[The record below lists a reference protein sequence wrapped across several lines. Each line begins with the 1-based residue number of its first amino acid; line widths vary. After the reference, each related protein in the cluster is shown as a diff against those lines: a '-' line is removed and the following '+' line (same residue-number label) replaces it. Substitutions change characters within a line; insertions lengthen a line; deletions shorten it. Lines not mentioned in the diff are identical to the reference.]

1 MILKKLIIILIL
13 SSVTTVFA
21 DDLIVDKN
29 SRSQYQT
36 DNFLRFDPFY
46 NYKKIISV
54 TGFTPDS
61 IDLSNKAV
69 TLGSTFTQEAW
80 IFPGQKGLK
89 RQEIIGHPTLT
100 KAPISSSPHIALLD
114 GTDIWYGFGDGSTYY
129 FAIVKDVIS
138 TPGWY
143 HVATTFDGSNY
154 KLFVN
159 GSEVYNYSGAA
170 GISPI
175 NTPVKSIGTQFQGK
189 IDEVRMWNVAR
200 TESEIK
206 ADMDKRL
213 TGSET
218 NLVAYYPMDLNGDFQ
233 LIDLSPN
240 QNHGT
245 LKNVDVM
252 QRFSSNDCS
261 APDGSGS
268 CPYPTINGALD
279 DAQPGDRVLIKGGR
293 YSEYIKRLGLNDV
306 KIEGYPGDNVMIDG
320 TFLLNTEWVPYT
332 HNGQSIYKTVIDF
345 DLLSSAYGIRT
356 DSVYTV
362 FVNDRYMMMSMPV
375 NFKNPTDSI
384 NGDPKYA
391 APGTIGTL
399 KIKSPLHHLDEGYQ
413 PGELAN
419 LDTLEEWSFDPETS
433 TLYLYPSPGNIP
445 TSNNVRIRTREMLV
459 EIIKSDLLEF
469 RNLHF
474 FSGPLYATDS
484 DYLTV
489 EDSKFSFS
497 SDMKA
502 SGIHNGTDSGEYSW
516 WTNLV
521 FENINHA
528 PPLRHDRNMYPTME
542 NILIRN
548 IGWFHYNLR
557 GNLALTGRN
566 YRGNGSDRVIGGDIW
581 RYITVRDGNSA
592 GMFAGMR
599 SLTEYI
605 RIENVFD
612 VGDNSSIQRN
622 SIAADSSTTRY
633 VWVINGPDWNGIRLN
648 SACGGIYA
656 DLHHIV
662 SIGNRRGFRLK
673 GDYHEAFH
681 LLSYENSNQ
690 DVYMSDDKYCGPDKK
705 QGKVRGNTNS
715 SLKNTAVDHSFVCTA
730 IDCGTDRWE
739 VDYNPV
745 TLDTSGIY
753 YARAQVEKK
762 PYYSV
767 QSEFENP
774 WSTYKAHS
782 DETLLEEYS
791 VGPLKNKIQNYDFRP
806 KKGSTL
812 IDGGV
817 VIPGIN
823 DGQDK
828 AFNHAPL
835 YPGQNRKYVGQAPD
849 IGPYEYGDS
858 VYWIPGYRYPHPSV
872 PIPSDGATDISLEY
886 GIAWNYP
893 YKKDYTNVTA
903 TVTISGPGVNR
914 TETFQYPNNVLFETF
929 ELGGTYHWSVTVD
942 GVSGPTW
949 KFTVIDKALPLND
962 LSIDPTI
969 IKIQPKINDSNLVVS
984 NSRMAFMR
992 FDFPS
997 SINSSYKINLNLIP
1011 NKIYAL
1017 DSGVILYRYDY
1028 KGWNE
1033 SFGSKNIGLIDKSLL
1048 TPIDTLYSLTADSTI
1063 SKDLTAFIDTTGEHS
1078 FALKTMNTSDS
1089 LSFYSAETVLETSGL
1104 FRFLEL
1110 PYIPDKKAWPSLSFS
1125 KDSLSIAYDIPLEK
1139 EWNLISV
1146 PFTGVKTH
1154 PKQIFRSLIRKGL
1167 LEYVSSPKGY
1177 FKPKDPYSTL
1187 TAIRSK
1193 EGYYIKLNGPLNKI
1207 FFRGRALTDKTI
1219 SLSAGWNMIAYYPD
1233 YELAVD
1239 KAFESL
1245 IASNTLQYVTG
1256 FVQGA
1261 LVYDPDAPQS
1271 STLNTLKP
1279 TKGYWVK
1286 VKEAVTSFSFPA
1298 QTQGDAVG
1306 KIASSHSVQHPE
1318 VKPNPSFMF
1327 VKGKIMG
1334 RYNVGD
1340 WVKVLSEDNL
1350 IVGAA
1355 EIIEG
1360 GYLRNSAVYGDDV
1373 TTEDIDGL
1381 KAGEKISF
1389 AYHSDTL
1396 ASHVQFNP
1404 MSFHDVELDY
1414 DTFLPTTFA
1423 LYQNHPNPFN
1433 PITTIRYD
1441 LPEDGPVSIII
1452 YDLMGREIKTLVKQ
1466 VSAPGRY
1473 SVNWNGRNQWGKQIA
1488 SGMYF
1493 YRMET
1498 PEFQSVKKLIFLK

>member
-1 MILKKLIIILIL
+1 MRNLVFVLFSTSILL
-13 SSVTTVFA
+13 A
-21 DDLIVDKN
+21 DDLIVDK
-29 SRSQYQT
+29 SSLSQYQS

-46 NYKKIISV
+46 YYKKVISV
-54 TGFTPDS
+54 TGFTPDTV
-61 IDLSNKAV
+61 DLSNKAV
-69 TLGSTFTQEAW
+69 TLGSAFTQEAW
-80 IFPGQKGLK
+80 IFPDQKGIRK
-89 RQEIIGHPTLT
+89 QEVIGHPTLSNFDNN
-100 KAPISSSPHIALLD
+100 PSSPHILVLD

-129 FAIVKDVIS
+129 YAIVKDLIS

-206 ADMDKRL
+206 ADMDKQL

-245 LKNVDVM
+245 LKNVDVR

-279 DAQPGDRVLIKGGR
+279 DAQPGDRVLIKEGR

-320 TFLLNTEWVPYT
+320 TFSLNTEWVPYT

-375 NFKNPTDSI
+375 NFKNPTDPI

-459 EIIKSDLLEF
+459 EIIKSDLMEF

-474 FSGPLYATDS
+474 FSGPLFATDS

-502 SGIHNGTDSGEYSW
+502 SGIHNGTDSGEYSFW
-516 WTNLV
+516 RNLV

-528 PPLRHDRNMYPTME
+528 YPLYNSRNMYPTME

-548 IGWFHYNLR
+548 IGWFHYNLD

-566 YRGNGSDRVIGGDIW
+566 YRGKGSDRVIGGDTW
-581 RYITVRDGNSA
+581 RYITVRDASSA
-592 GMFAGMR
+592 GIFAGMR

-612 VGDNSSIQRN
+612 KGDNSSIQRN
-622 SIAADSSTTRY
+622 SVSADSSTTRY

-648 SACGGIYA
+648 SACGGTYA

-662 SIGNRRGFRLK
+662 SIGNRRGYRIK
-673 GDYHEAFH
+673 GDHHEAYH
-681 LLSYENSNQ
+681 LIAYENSNQ
-690 DVYMSDDKYCGPDKK
+690 DVYMSDDKYCGPGGKP
-705 QGKVRGNTNS
+705 GTKVRGNINS

-753 YARAQVEKK
+753 YARANVEKR
-762 PYYSV
+762 PYYTV
-767 QSEFENP
+767 RSEFENP
-774 WSTYKAHS
+774 WSIYKAYS
-782 DETLLEEYS
+782 DEKLLEDI
-791 VGPLKNKIQNYDFRP
+791 GIDPLKNKIQNYDFRP
-806 KKGSTL
+806 KKGSSL

-817 VIPGIN
+817 VIEGIN
-823 DGQDK
+823 DGTDK
-828 AFNHAPL
+828 SLNHPPL
-835 YPGQNRKYVGQAPD
+835 YTGQNRKYIGEAPD

-886 GIAWNYP
+886 GLAWNYP
-893 YKKDYTNVTA
+893 WKTDYSGTSAFVA
-903 TVTISGPGVNR
+903 ISGPGL
-914 TETFQYPNNVLFETF
+914 TETKTFQYPNNVMFVSLRP
-929 ELGGTYHWSVTVD
+929 GATYHWSVYVD
-942 GVSGPTW
+942 GVSGGSWT
-949 KFTVIDKALPLND
+949 FTTKDKLYPIND

-969 IKIQPKINDSNLVVS
+969 STIQPKINNSNLLVS
-984 NSRMAFMR
+984 NSLMAFMR

-997 SINSSYKINLNLIP
+997 YIDSSYKIDINLTP
-1011 NKIYAL
+1011 NKIHAL

-1033 SFGSKNIGLIDKSLL
+1033 SFNIKNIGLVDKSLL
-1048 TPIDTLYSLTADSTI
+1048 TPIDTLYSLAADSTI
-1063 SKDLTAFIDTTGEHS
+1063 SRDISAFINSTGEFS
-1078 FALKTMNTSDS
+1078 FALKTMNTTDS
-1089 LSFYSAETVLETSGL
+1089 LSFYSTETVLETTAL
-1104 FRFLEL
+1104 TRNLEL
-1110 PYIPDKKAWPSLSFS
+1110 PYIPDKKVWPNLSFDFDQD
-1125 KDSLSIAYDIPLEK
+1125 KLAIHDEL
-1139 EWNLISV
+1139 
-1146 PFTGVKTH
+1146 
-1154 PKQIFRSLIRKGL
+1154 
-1167 LEYVSSPKGY
+1167 PKGV
-1177 FKPKDPYSTL
+1177 P
-1187 TAIRSK
+1187 
-1193 EGYYIKLNGPLNKI
+1193 
-1207 FFRGRALTDKTI
+1207 TD
-1219 SLSAGWNMIAYYPD
+1219 
-1233 YELAVD
+1233 
-1239 KAFESL
+1239 
-1245 IASNTLQYVTG
+1245 
-1256 FVQGA
+1256 
-1261 LVYDPDAPQS
+1261 
-1271 STLNTLKP
+1271 
-1279 TKGYWVK
+1279 
-1286 VKEAVTSFSFPA
+1286 
-1298 QTQGDAVG
+1298 
-1306 KIASSHSVQHPE
+1306 
-1318 VKPNPSFMF
+1318 
-1327 VKGKIMG
+1327 
-1334 RYNVGD
+1334 
-1340 WVKVLSEDNL
+1340 
-1350 IVGAA
+1350 
-1355 EIIEG
+1355 
-1360 GYLRNSAVYGDDV
+1360 
-1373 TTEDIDGL
+1373 
-1381 KAGEKISF
+1381 
-1389 AYHSDTL
+1389 
-1396 ASHVQFNP
+1396 
-1404 MSFHDVELDY
+1404 
-1414 DTFLPTTFA
+1414 FA
-1423 LYQNHPNPFN
+1423 LHDNYPNPFN
-1433 PITTIRYD
+1433 PTTTLRFD
-1441 LPEDGPVSIII
+1441 LPEISDVRLTIYNVLGKRVKSFKMQNTPAGYHSIRWDATNDFGSPVSAGV
-1452 YDLMGREIKTLVKQ
+1452 YLYQLQAKDFVKT
-1466 VSAPGRY
+1466 
-1473 SVNWNGRNQWGKQIA
+1473 
-1488 SGMYF
+1488 
-1493 YRMET
+1493 
-1498 PEFQSVKKLIFLK
+1498 KKMILLK